1 MTNDQWM
8 SGNEIPCHVCGTQG
22 RPLHQRNAEGW
33 ACAPC
38 YRDRI
43 AELEAERDRMI
54 PVVYATPDGISDPIL
69 HQQQGLSEVATA
81 TEWEPVMVQLWAILP
96 AGGSS

>member
-8 SGNEIPCHVCGTQG
+8 NGSEIPCHLCGTQG

-43 AELEAERDRMI
+43 TELEEFARWARD
-54 PVVYATPDGISDPIL
+54 TPTAHDL
-69 HQQQGLSEVATA
+69 HFNPWAVATHRYA
-81 TEWEPVMVQLWAILP
+81 VHLI
-96 AGGSS
+96 GRSS